1 MTGKRLVSVLLIAV
15 LIVTAFYVNGIFD
28 KSNVNATPETIIT
41 TYNEIATTSDEIIII
56 EDENVPLA
64 QSPLR
69 MPVASGTDVR
79 RNANVEIDVSN
90 MSDGYV
96 MVRYLGRGSSNLRVL
111 ITGPNNVTYTYRL
124 RNDGNFEV
132 FPLSVGNG
140 RYTVGVFRNVSGN
153 QFSTLHSININV
165 TLTDEFA
172 PFLRPNQFVNF
183 NANTLAVRHAAEL
196 IQPNDTTLQKV
207 ARIYSFV
214 INNFTYDEQL
224 ARTVQSGYVPDLDRV
239 WRARQGICFDYAA
252 ITTAMLRSQGI
263 PTRLVIGYVGELFHA
278 WISVWTEESGWVEG
292 VIYFDGRS
300 WRLMD
305 PTFAAG
311 ANASQTIMRF
321 IGTGNN
327 HSPRFFH

>member
-1 MTGKRLVSVLLIAV
+1 MKGKRVLSFILVSILTVSTFLV
-15 LIVTAFYVNGIFD
+15 SGIFD
-28 KSNVNATPETIIT
+28 KSYAKSSPTVA
-41 TYNEIATTSDEIIII
+41 I
-56 EDENVPLA
+56 EEQRVPLA
-64 QSPLR
+64 NSPLR
-69 MPVASGTDVR
+69 LPVASGTDVR
-79 RNANVEIDVSN
+79 GNANVQIDVSN
-90 MSDGYV
+90 MRDGYI
-96 MVRYLGRGSSNLRVL
+96 MVRYLGAGNSNLRVL
-111 ITGPNNVTYTYRL
+111 ITGPNNVQYTYRL
-124 RNDGNFEV
+124 RSDGTFET

-153 QFSTLHSININV
+153 QFASLYSTTLNV
-165 TLTDEFA
+165 TLADEFA

-196 IQPNDTTLQKV
+196 VQPNDTTLQKV
-207 ARIYSFV
+207 ARIYNFV
-214 INNFTYDEQL
+214 INNFTYDVQL
-224 ARTVQSGYVPDLDRV
+224 AQTVQSGYVPDLDRV

-278 WISVWTEESGWVEG
+278 WISVWTVESGWVEG

-305 PTFAAG
+305 PTFAASG
-311 ANASQTIMRF
+311 GSNETIMRF
-321 IGTGNN
+321 IGTGTN